1 MAWTVL
7 LLGAYGLFG
16 SRIAARL
23 AREDGWRL
31 LLAGR
36 DARRAA
42 DAAAMLGDNSRTRAA
57 LRGLAVDAHAAD
69 FSRVLRQHRPDL
81 VVNCA
86 GPFQGQD
93 YAVARRCIQAGAHY
107 VDLADGRDYVGG
119 FGDALDA
126 LARRHERL
134 AVTGASSVPGLSG
147 AVVDAHCP
155 AFARLDAIDIGISPG
170 NRTERGL
177 ATVAAILSYVGKPLP
192 WRRDGATAP
201 VFGWQNLQRRRY
213 DYPVGVRWLAACDV
227 PDLDLFPSRYGV
239 QALRF
244 RAGLELRRLH
254 FGLWLLAWLAR
265 AGLLRNL
272 ASHAAALKRTSEW
285 FLRAGTDAG
294 AMHVELHGMDS
305 SGNPHRIHWEII
317 ATGGDGPQIPATA
330 AVVIA
335 GKLARGEL
343 GTRGAVPCL
352 DLFTLDECLASL
364 AGYAIRTHTR
374 SEPR

>member
-16 SRIAARL
+16 SRIAGRL

-36 DARRAA
+36 DAKRAA
-42 DAAAMLGDNSRTRAA
+42 DAAAQLRDDHRTRAA
-57 LRGLAVDAHAAD
+57 LHGLAVDAQAPE
-69 FSRVLRQHRPDL
+69 FGRVLQQLRPDL
-81 VVNCA
+81 VINCA

-93 YAVARRCIQAGAHY
+93 YAVARRCLEAGAHY
-107 VDLADGRDYVGG
+107 VDLADGRDYVSG
-119 FGDALDA
+119 FGAALDV
-126 LARRHERL
+126 LARQYGRL
-134 AVTGASSVPGLSG
+134 AVTGASSVPGLSA
-147 AVVDAHCP
+147 AVVDAHRG

-192 WRRDGATAP
+192 WRRNDATQP

-227 PDLDLFPSRYGV
+227 PDLDLFPARYGLK
-239 QALRF
+239 ALSF
-244 RAGLELRRLH
+244 RAGLELRCLH
-254 FGLWLLAWLAR
+254 FGLWLLSWFVR

-272 ASHAAALKRTSEW
+272 PSHAAALKRASEW
-285 FLRAGTDAG
+285 FLRAGSDAG
-294 AMHVELHGMDS
+294 AMHVALSGTDP
-305 SGNPHRIHWEII
+305 SGNPHCVYWEII
-317 ATGGDGPQIPATA
+317 ATDGDGPQIPATA

-335 GKLARGEL
+335 GKLARGEMD
-343 GTRGAVPCL
+343 TRGAVSCL
-352 DLFTLDECLASL
+352 DLFTLEECLVSL

-374 SEPR
+374 SEN

>member
-16 SRIAARL
+16 SRIAGRL
-23 AREDGWRL
+23 AREQGWRL

-42 DAAAMLGDNSRTRAA
+42 AVAATLQDDSRTRAE
-57 LRGLAVDAHAAD
+57 LHGLAVDAHTPD
-69 FSRVLRQHRPDL
+69 FSRVLQQHRPDL
-81 VVNCA
+81 VINCA

-93 YAVARRCIQAGAHY
+93 YTVARWCIEAGAHY

-119 FGDALDA
+119 FGAALDA
-126 LARRHERL
+126 LARQHERL

-147 AVVDAHCP
+147 AVVDAHRA
-155 AFARLDAIDIGISPG
+155 AFASLDAIDIGISPG

-192 WRRDGATAP
+192 WRRNGAPMP
-201 VFGWQNLQRRRY
+201 VFGWQRLQRRRY
-213 DYPVGVRWLAACDV
+213 ADPVGARWLAACDV
-227 PDLDLFPSRYGV
+227 PDLDLFPARYGLK
-239 QALRF
+239 ALSF
-244 RAGLELRRLH
+244 RAGLELKGLH
-254 FGLWLLAWLAR
+254 FGLWLLSWLAR
-265 AGLLRNL
+265 AGVLRNL
-272 ASHAAALKRTSEW
+272 PSHATALKRASEW
-285 FLRAGTDAG
+285 FLRAGTDSG
-294 AMHVELHGMDS
+294 AMHVELSGLNS
-305 SGNPHRIHWEII
+305 SGNPHRVHWEII
-317 ATGGDGPQIPATA
+317 AADGDGPQIPATA
-330 AVVIA
+330 SVVIA

-343 GTRGAVPCL
+343 GTRGAIPCL

-374 SEPR
+374 SEPH